1 MQSNEINDR
10 IRLIM
15 NALELNNYSF
25 AKKLGVS
32 QTVIYNIADLK
43 GRQSKPSYDLLT
55 KILKV
60 TNADPSWLLLGDTN
74 LSVDT
79 LSSPQAKYPT
89 NDGYLTGRGLLST
102 TKGTEKK
109 DTPRSKDDAHLNAH
123 LNAHPIT
130 SSPPN
135 VGQNDIIFSQEGGD
149 GPKRDEK
156 FTSDEKNKYYRANNS
171 KVDILEEEN
180 TVYQTNE
187 DTMSTPDQN
196 LQMIIELQRQLIAE
210 KESHLQDMREMMIRY
225 ERLIDRAFDES
236 DDSDESGENSLGD
249 IALAS

>member
-1 MQSNEINDR
+1 
-10 IRLIM
+10 M

-25 AKKLGVS
+25 AKRLGVS

-60 TNADPSWLLLGDTN
+60 TNADPSWLLLGDPN
-74 LSVDT
+74 LSVDI
-79 LSSPQAKYPT
+79 LSSPEARYPT
-89 NDGYLTGRGLLST
+89 NDGYLARKDSQQ
-102 TKGTEKK
+102 K
-109 DTPRSKDDAHLNAH
+109 DTAISEDDAHPNAH
-123 LNAHPIT
+123 PNAHPIT

-149 GPKRDEK
+149 GPKEDEK
-156 FTSDEKNKYYRANNS
+156 NTSIEKNKYYSTNYTKS
-171 KVDILEEEN
+171 DILEEEN
-180 TVYQTNE
+180 TVYHTNE
-187 DTMSTPDQN
+187 DTMSSTDQN

-210 KESHLQDMREMMIRY
+210 KESHLQDMREMISRY
-225 ERLIDRAFDES
+225 DKLIERAFDEPG
-236 DDSDESGENSLGD
+236 DSDESGETSLGD